1 VRRPASYQQLK
12 QLVLLA
18 PLAIGACYPEPLTT
32 AETDVVVTVKDSERN
47 YSRLKTY
54 ALPEEVFD
62 LCEIGAALGDGGAA
76 GSTSDDDQ
84 PSECK
89 EVSHRYDD
97 EVLAN
102 IADNLEEL
110 GFVEAANPDAAD
122 VVVLPGITAQDN
134 WYVYYPYCDYW
145 YSYYCWYYPWATT
158 AVNYPIGTLVMYMLA
173 SKDAD
178 DATQRVPVAW
188 LGVVR
193 GILSSSTEANAERV
207 DAGID
212 QAFDQSSYLGEG
224 K

>member
-1 VRRPASYQQLK
+1 
-12 QLVLLA
+12 LLA

-32 AETDVVVTVKDSERN
+32 AETDVVVTVRDSDRD
-47 YSRLKTY
+47 YSRLTTY
-54 ALPEEVFD
+54 ALPDEVFD
-62 LCEIGAALGDGGAA
+62 LCEIAQSLGEGGAA
-76 GSTSDDDQ
+76 GLSGDGGDVSD
-84 PSECK
+84 CK
-89 EVSHRYDD
+89 DVSHRYDD

-102 IADNLEEL
+102 IADNLEQL
-110 GFVEAANPDAAD
+110 GFVRAANQDAAD

-158 AVNYPIGTLVMYMLA
+158 AVNYPIGSLVVYMLA

-178 DATQRVPVAW
+178 DVTLRVPVAW

-193 GILSSSTEANAERV
+193 GILSSSSDANAERV
-207 DAGID
+207 EDGID
-212 QAFDQSSYLGEG
+212 QAFAQSGYLGEG